1 MCVTRH
7 LAERRKSEEY
17 EESDAEVVRQTAV
30 EAEDAW
36 DAELQTFQPAS
47 RTTGQSPDLA
57 LPPNMY
63 VTVQHFYL
71 IPVLDLFI
79 PQSSR

>member
-1 MCVTRH
+1 MLHDKRFYIILCIYVYVTRR

-17 EESDAEVVRQTAV
+17 EESDAEVIRQTAV

-47 RTTGQSPDLA
+47 RLTGEI
-57 LPPNMY
+57 
-63 VTVQHFYL
+63 QHRRCKKTSQQNDRQ
-71 IPVLDLFI
+71 V
-79 PQSSR
+79 